1 MEKENTTQ
9 FLMRPKNDFC
19 FKQLMAD
26 AQIRQAFLSAVTG
39 IPYEEIEETTLL
51 PTSLEKRYKEDKL
64 GILDVRIQL
73 KNSGQVDVEMQVA
86 AYEYWAERTL
96 FYLSK
101 MFTEQIHEGEGYD
114 VLEKCIHIGILDF
127 EIFEDTDAF
136 YSRFHLWEDSRHI
149 KYSDK
154 LELHVLELPKLAKH
168 QYPETELLS
177 WMQFIN
183 AETEEEFKM
192 AAEKDPYIEKAYES
206 LVHLSADERARLEY
220 EAREKQIRDHQFFSR
235 IYKDPGYRQGVK
247 EGEEKGREKGRIQ
260 ECIEILQEMGET
272 KEHVL
277 LRLKEKF
284 KLSDT
289 DANQYL
295 EKYWK
300 E

>member
-1 MEKENTTQ
+1 M
-9 FLMRPKNDFC
+9 
-19 FKQLMAD
+19 
-26 AQIRQAFLSAVTG
+26 
-39 IPYEEIEETTLL
+39 
-51 PTSLEKRYKEDKL
+51 
-64 GILDVRIQL
+64 

-220 EAREKQIRDHQFFSR
+220 EAREKALRDYNSQMSSARRRGEAIGKEIGEKIGKEIGIKLGEKSCEERIILNMHQLGKSA
-235 IYKDPGYRQGVK
+235 
-247 EGEEKGREKGRIQ
+247 EEISVLTGCSEKI
-260 ECIEILQEMGET
+260 
-272 KEHVL
+272 VL
-277 LRLKEKF
+277 EVLNHSK
-284 KLSDT
+284 
-289 DANQYL
+289 NNL
-295 EKYWK
+295 EK
-300 E
+300 EN

>member
-39 IPYEEIEETTLL
+39 IPYEETTLL

-183 AETEEEFKM
+183 AETEEEF
-192 AAEKDPYIEKAYES
+192 
-206 LVHLSADERARLEY
+206 
-220 EAREKQIRDHQFFSR
+220 
-235 IYKDPGYRQGVK
+235 
-247 EGEEKGREKGRIQ
+247 
-260 ECIEILQEMGET
+260 LQEMGET

>member
-1 MEKENTTQ
+1 M
-9 FLMRPKNDFC
+9 
-19 FKQLMAD
+19 
-26 AQIRQAFLSAVTG
+26 
-39 IPYEEIEETTLL
+39 
-51 PTSLEKRYKEDKL
+51 
-64 GILDVRIQL
+64 

-183 AETEEEFKM
+183 AETEEEF
-192 AAEKDPYIEKAYES
+192 
-206 LVHLSADERARLEY
+206 
-220 EAREKQIRDHQFFSR
+220 
-235 IYKDPGYRQGVK
+235 
-247 EGEEKGREKGRIQ
+247 
-260 ECIEILQEMGET
+260 LQEMGET

>member
-1 MEKENTTQ
+1 M
-9 FLMRPKNDFC
+9 
-19 FKQLMAD
+19 
-26 AQIRQAFLSAVTG
+26 
-39 IPYEEIEETTLL
+39 
-51 PTSLEKRYKEDKL
+51 
-64 GILDVRIQL
+64 

-136 YSRFHLWEDSRHI
+136 YFRFHLWEDSRHI

-183 AETEEEFKM
+183 AETEEEF
-192 AAEKDPYIEKAYES
+192 
-206 LVHLSADERARLEY
+206 
-220 EAREKQIRDHQFFSR
+220 
-235 IYKDPGYRQGVK
+235 
-247 EGEEKGREKGRIQ
+247 
-260 ECIEILQEMGET
+260 LQEMGET

-277 LRLKEKF
+277 FRLKEKF

>member
-1 MEKENTTQ
+1 M
-9 FLMRPKNDFC
+9 
-19 FKQLMAD
+19 
-26 AQIRQAFLSAVTG
+26 
-39 IPYEEIEETTLL
+39 
-51 PTSLEKRYKEDKL
+51 
-64 GILDVRIQL
+64 
-73 KNSGQVDVEMQVA
+73 KNSGQVNVEMQVA

-183 AETEEEFKM
+183 AETEEEF
-192 AAEKDPYIEKAYES
+192 
-206 LVHLSADERARLEY
+206 
-220 EAREKQIRDHQFFSR
+220 
-235 IYKDPGYRQGVK
+235 
-247 EGEEKGREKGRIQ
+247 
-260 ECIEILQEMGET
+260 LQEMGET

>member
-1 MEKENTTQ
+1 M
-9 FLMRPKNDFC
+9 
-19 FKQLMAD
+19 
-26 AQIRQAFLSAVTG
+26 
-39 IPYEEIEETTLL
+39 
-51 PTSLEKRYKEDKL
+51 
-64 GILDVRIQL
+64 

-183 AETEEEFKM
+183 AETEEEF
-192 AAEKDPYIEKAYES
+192 
-206 LVHLSADERARLEY
+206 
-220 EAREKQIRDHQFFSR
+220 
-235 IYKDPGYRQGVK
+235 
-247 EGEEKGREKGRIQ
+247 
-260 ECIEILQEMGET
+260 LQEMGET
-272 KEHVL
+272 KERVL
-277 LRLKEKF
+277 FRLKEKF

>member
-1 MEKENTTQ
+1 M
-9 FLMRPKNDFC
+9 
-19 FKQLMAD
+19 
-26 AQIRQAFLSAVTG
+26 
-39 IPYEEIEETTLL
+39 
-51 PTSLEKRYKEDKL
+51 
-64 GILDVRIQL
+64 

-183 AETEEEFKM
+183 AETEEEF
-192 AAEKDPYIEKAYES
+192 
-206 LVHLSADERARLEY
+206 
-220 EAREKQIRDHQFFSR
+220 
-235 IYKDPGYRQGVK
+235 
-247 EGEEKGREKGRIQ
+247 
-260 ECIEILQEMGET
+260 LQEMGET

-277 LRLKEKF
+277 IRLKEKF

>member
-1 MEKENTTQ
+1 M
-9 FLMRPKNDFC
+9 
-19 FKQLMAD
+19 
-26 AQIRQAFLSAVTG
+26 
-39 IPYEEIEETTLL
+39 
-51 PTSLEKRYKEDKL
+51 
-64 GILDVRIQL
+64 

-177 WMQFIN
+177 
-183 AETEEEFKM
+183 
-192 AAEKDPYIEKAYES
+192 
-206 LVHLSADERARLEY
+206 
-220 EAREKQIRDHQFFSR
+220 
-235 IYKDPGYRQGVK
+235 
-247 EGEEKGREKGRIQ
+247 
-260 ECIEILQEMGET
+260 
-272 KEHVL
+272 
-277 LRLKEKF
+277 
-284 KLSDT
+284 
-289 DANQYL
+289 
-295 EKYWK
+295 
-300 E
+300 

>member
-1 MEKENTTQ
+1 MEKEKTTQ

-51 PTSLEKRYKEDKL
+51 PTSLEKQYKEDKL

-127 EIFEDTDAF
+127 EIPGFTYGRTAGI
-136 YSRFHLWEDSRHI
+136 SST
-149 KYSDK
+149 
-154 LELHVLELPKLAKH
+154 V
-168 QYPETELLS
+168 TS
-177 WMQFIN
+177 WNCMYWNCRSWQS
-183 AETEEEFKM
+183 T
-192 AAEKDPYIEKAYES
+192 S
-206 LVHLSADERARLEY
+206 
-220 EAREKQIRDHQFFSR
+220 IR
-235 IYKDPGYRQGVK
+235 RQN
-247 EGEEKGREKGRIQ
+247 
-260 ECIEILQEMGET
+260 C
-272 KEHVL
+272 
-277 LRLKEKF
+277 
-284 KLSDT
+284 
-289 DANQYL
+289 
-295 EKYWK
+295 
-300 E
+300 

>member
-1 MEKENTTQ
+1 MEKEKTTQ

-51 PTSLEKRYKEDKL
+51 PTSLEKQYKEDKL
-64 GILDVRIQL
+64 GILD
-73 KNSGQVDVEMQVA
+73 
-86 AYEYWAERTL
+86 
-96 FYLSK
+96 
-101 MFTEQIHEGEGYD
+101 
-114 VLEKCIHIGILDF
+114 GILDF

-235 IYKDPGYRQGVK
+235 IYKETGYRQGVK

>member
-1 MEKENTTQ
+1 M
-9 FLMRPKNDFC
+9 
-19 FKQLMAD
+19 
-26 AQIRQAFLSAVTG
+26 
-39 IPYEEIEETTLL
+39 
-51 PTSLEKRYKEDKL
+51 
-64 GILDVRIQL
+64 

-183 AETEEEFKM
+183 AETEEEF
-192 AAEKDPYIEKAYES
+192 
-206 LVHLSADERARLEY
+206 
-220 EAREKQIRDHQFFSR
+220 
-235 IYKDPGYRQGVK
+235 
-247 EGEEKGREKGRIQ
+247 
-260 ECIEILQEMGET
+260 LQEMGET

-284 KLSDT
+284 KLSDM

>member
-1 MEKENTTQ
+1 MEKEKTTQ

-51 PTSLEKRYKEDKL
+51 PTSLEKQYKEDKL

-183 AETEEEFKM
+183 AETEEEFEM
-192 AAEKDPYIEKAYES
+192 AAEKSEYIKKAYED
-206 LVHLSADERARLEY
+206 LNRISADEEKRLEY
-220 EAREKQIRDHQFFSR
+220 EERERAIRDHQYFSTV
-235 IYKDPGYRQGVK
+235 YKNTGLK
-247 EGEEKGREKGRIQ
+247 EGRREGRQEGRQEGIQ
-260 ECIEILQEMGET
+260 AVVELLQEMELE
-272 KEHVL
+272 KEVICG
-277 LRLKEKF
+277 KVQEKF
-284 KLSDT
+284 HISSQE
-289 DANQYL
+289 AAQEV

-300 E
+300 

>member
-1 MEKENTTQ
+1 
-9 FLMRPKNDFC
+9 
-19 FKQLMAD
+19 
-26 AQIRQAFLSAVTG
+26 
-39 IPYEEIEETTLL
+39 
-51 PTSLEKRYKEDKL
+51 
-64 GILDVRIQL
+64 
-73 KNSGQVDVEMQVA
+73 
-86 AYEYWAERTL
+86 
-96 FYLSK
+96 

-235 IYKDPGYRQGVK
+235 IYKETGYRQGVK
-247 EGEEKGREKGRIQ
+247 EGEEKGRERAGFRN
-260 ECIEILQEMGET
+260 
-272 KEHVL
+272 VL
-277 LRLKEKF
+277 KFYRRWEKRKNMF
-284 KLSDT
+284 CFD
-289 DANQYL
+289 
-295 EKYWK
+295 
-300 E
+300 

>member
-1 MEKENTTQ
+1 MEKEKTTQ

-51 PTSLEKRYKEDKL
+51 PTSLEKQYKEDKL

-149 KYSDK
+149 KYSRS
-154 LELHVLELPKLAKH
+154 
-168 QYPETELLS
+168 LL
-177 WMQFIN
+177 
-183 AETEEEFKM
+183 
-192 AAEKDPYIEKAYES
+192 
-206 LVHLSADERARLEY
+206 L
-220 EAREKQIRDHQFFSR
+220 
-235 IYKDPGYRQGVK
+235 
-247 EGEEKGREKGRIQ
+247 
-260 ECIEILQEMGET
+260 
-272 KEHVL
+272 
-277 LRLKEKF
+277 LKETCIIACIGIAEAGKAPVSGDRTA
-284 KLSDT
+284 KL
-289 DANQYL
+289 DAIYQCRDRGGIQNGSRERPLY
-295 EKYWK
+295 
-300 E
+300 

>member
-192 AAEKDPYIEKAYES
+192 AAAIPSQRHNK
-206 LVHLSADERARLEY
+206 
-220 EAREKQIRDHQFFSR
+220 
-235 IYKDPGYRQGVK
+235 
-247 EGEEKGREKGRIQ
+247 
-260 ECIEILQEMGET
+260 
-272 KEHVL
+272 
-277 LRLKEKF
+277 
-284 KLSDT
+284 
-289 DANQYL
+289 
-295 EKYWK
+295 
-300 E
+300 

>member
-1 MEKENTTQ
+1 M
-9 FLMRPKNDFC
+9 
-19 FKQLMAD
+19 
-26 AQIRQAFLSAVTG
+26 
-39 IPYEEIEETTLL
+39 
-51 PTSLEKRYKEDKL
+51 
-64 GILDVRIQL
+64 
-73 KNSGQVDVEMQVA
+73 
-86 AYEYWAERTL
+86 
-96 FYLSK
+96 
-101 MFTEQIHEGEGYD
+101 
-114 VLEKCIHIGILDF
+114 
-127 EIFEDTDAF
+127 
-136 YSRFHLWEDSRHI
+136 
-149 KYSDK
+149 
-154 LELHVLELPKLAKH
+154 PKLAKH

-235 IYKDPGYRQGVK
+235 IYKETGYRQGVK
-247 EGEEKGREKGRIQ
+247 EGEVKGREKGRIQ

>member
-1 MEKENTTQ
+1 M
-9 FLMRPKNDFC
+9 
-19 FKQLMAD
+19 
-26 AQIRQAFLSAVTG
+26 
-39 IPYEEIEETTLL
+39 
-51 PTSLEKRYKEDKL
+51 
-64 GILDVRIQL
+64 

-183 AETEEEFKM
+183 AETEEEF
-192 AAEKDPYIEKAYES
+192 
-206 LVHLSADERARLEY
+206 
-220 EAREKQIRDHQFFSR
+220 
-235 IYKDPGYRQGVK
+235 
-247 EGEEKGREKGRIQ
+247 
-260 ECIEILQEMGET
+260 LQEMGET

-277 LRLKEKF
+277 FRLKEKF

>member
-1 MEKENTTQ
+1 MENKKPTQ
-9 FLMRPKNDFC
+9 FLMKPKVDFC
-19 FKQLMAD
+19 FKELMED
-26 AQIRQAFLSAVTG
+26 EEVRNAFLAAVLG
-39 IPYEEIEETTLL
+39 INLEEINESKIL
-51 PTSLEKRYKEDKL
+51 PSHLRQKDKDDKL
-64 GILDVRIQL
+64 GILNFIMFD
-73 KNSGQVDVEMQVA
+73 DE
-86 AYEYWAERTL
+86 EY
-96 FYLSK
+96 Y
-101 MFTEQIHEGEGYD
+101 
-114 VLEKCIHIGILDF
+114 C
-127 EIFEDTDAF
+127 
-136 YSRFHLWEDSRHI
+136 RFHFWSDKGRKL
-149 KYSDK
+149 YSDK
-154 LELHVLELPKLAKH
+154 FEIHTLELPKLAKH
-168 QYPETELLS
+168 DYPETELLK
-177 WMQFIN
+177 WLQFIN

-235 IYKDPGYRQGVK
+235 IYKETGYRQGVK

>member
-1 MEKENTTQ
+1 M
-9 FLMRPKNDFC
+9 
-19 FKQLMAD
+19 
-26 AQIRQAFLSAVTG
+26 
-39 IPYEEIEETTLL
+39 
-51 PTSLEKRYKEDKL
+51 
-64 GILDVRIQL
+64 

-136 YSRFHLWEDSRHI
+136 YSLFHLWEDSRHI

-183 AETEEEFKM
+183 AETEEEF
-192 AAEKDPYIEKAYES
+192 
-206 LVHLSADERARLEY
+206 
-220 EAREKQIRDHQFFSR
+220 
-235 IYKDPGYRQGVK
+235 
-247 EGEEKGREKGRIQ
+247 
-260 ECIEILQEMGET
+260 LQEMGET

-277 LRLKEKF
+277 IRLKEKF

>member
-1 MEKENTTQ
+1 
-9 FLMRPKNDFC
+9 
-19 FKQLMAD
+19 
-26 AQIRQAFLSAVTG
+26 
-39 IPYEEIEETTLL
+39 
-51 PTSLEKRYKEDKL
+51 
-64 GILDVRIQL
+64 
-73 KNSGQVDVEMQVA
+73 MQVA

-183 AETEEEFKM
+183 AETEEEF
-192 AAEKDPYIEKAYES
+192 
-206 LVHLSADERARLEY
+206 
-220 EAREKQIRDHQFFSR
+220 
-235 IYKDPGYRQGVK
+235 
-247 EGEEKGREKGRIQ
+247 
-260 ECIEILQEMGET
+260 LQEMGET